1 MKLTDGKFSDL
12 YPVHLV
18 YFLLADKAIGYFIC
32 GQTPNPF
39 ILSLVLI
46 LSFALK

>member
-18 YFLLADKAIGYFIC
+18 YFLLADKAIGI
-32 GQTPNPF
+32 
-39 ILSLVLI
+39 
-46 LSFALK
+46 SFVDRLPIHLFYHLY